1 MKISEMAARLKLA
14 DEILVTVSDHYRV
27 FATTVAGWESARP
40 EDCNLLHETH
50 SRLVDAMISI
60 SQVQEALANGEIT
73 E

>member
-27 FATTVAGWESARP
+27 FAVAVAGCKDGGTEA
-40 EDCNLLHETH
+40 CNLLHETH
-50 SRLVDAMISI
+50 SRLVEALVSI
-60 SQVQEALANGEIT
+60 SQVQEALANREIT